1 MLPRGAGR
9 VNVPGFRVESTR
21 AVTTLSSAPP
31 LTQDEPGLGRLHVWP
46 LEPSAA
52 LLERLLRDL
61 FENHWRVIT
70 FGPLIQGSAWEI
82 QAAAP
87 PRRVSLLDGYL
98 TVDLGQWHFHL
109 CIGEH
114 RGSASNPTPPALAR
128 HRRTK
133 RAELYRRVNADGAPD
148 SWGLRLLNGHDEQ
161 QLTVLLPNPFLGDHH
176 EYLAAPDWS
185 RLALWDHLRN
195 DVPRAPAGRV
205 RPDGHAL
212 HPLLTMLGWA

>member
-1 MLPRGAGR
+1 MLPREAGC
-9 VNVPGFRVESTR
+9 VNAAGFRVESTR
-21 AVTTLSSAPP
+21 AVTTLSAPP
-31 LTQDEPGLGRLHVWP
+31 VTQDEPGVGRLHVWP

-61 FENHWRVIT
+61 FENHWRAIT

-82 QAAAP
+82 QAEAP

-98 TVDLGQWHFHL
+98 TVDLGPWHFHL

-114 RGSASNPTPPALAR
+114 RGSASSPTPPALAS

-133 RAELYRRVNADGAPD
+133 RAELYRRINADGAPD

-176 EYLAAPDWS
+176 EYLPAPDWT
-185 RLALWDHLRN
+185 RLALWDHLRKEYLGL
-195 DVPRAPAGRV
+195 P
-205 RPDGHAL
+205 PDPFDRTGTRFIHA
-212 HPLLTMLGWA
+212 

>member
-9 VNVPGFRVESTR
+9 VNAPGFRVESTR
-21 AVTTLSSAPP
+21 AVTTLSALPV
-31 LTQDEPGLGRLHVWP
+31 TQDEPGVGRLHVWS

-61 FENHWRVIT
+61 FENHWRAIT

-82 QAAAP
+82 QAEAP
-87 PRRVSLLDGYL
+87 PRRISLLDGYL

-114 RGSASNPTPPALAR
+114 RGSASNPTPPALAQ

-176 EYLAAPDWS
+176 EYLPAPDWS

-195 DVPRAPAGRV
+195 EYLGLP
-205 RPDGHAL
+205 PDPFDQTGTRFIHA
-212 HPLLTMLGWA
+212 